1 MLNAEALIQNTADRT
16 GLQAELDKL
25 ARIDGRERFLE
36 RTAKA
41 RQSGNG
47 VDTKAGQVTLP
58 LLIPHVAL
66 NLQAALEEAA
76 PKGRA
81 GKTARWYSVY
91 KTIGNM
97 DLLAAEGV
105 RSLLNGVGSQHRCQ
119 KVLISLGKAV
129 ENAYLIQTLLDQD
142 EKSWTKRIKKV
153 QASNDTASG
162 RAKGLRGTAK
172 ALKAEVEEPWGD
184 DECLQMSVPLA
195 NAVLATHLFER
206 CAETE
211 DADTVDWFG
220 LTPEGLSL
228 IQELDETHMWT
239 QPSLWPMAVPPAPWA
254 DVNKGGYHDQDI
266 AKRVPMIRTHN
277 KDHKAMVSQ
286 ALKAGKM
293 DQVVKAL
300 DAIGS
305 TPFKLNAPVVDLVR
319 WVAEREKQGASLGI
333 KKFPRLSRVAI
344 PERPENFDGLSHGER
359 SKIIQA
365 EKKARRVNK
374 GIGPNAVNLSN
385 DMSMMQHL
393 LKLGTFYLPHN
404 MDFRGRV
411 YPVPVFNH
419 QRADYIKGTFTFSNG
434 KPLGTHGLRWL
445 SRALANAG
453 AFDKIDKQSWAARE
467 KWVADNME
475 LIIATAT
482 NPKEDLRW
490 TKADAPFTFY
500 AFCLEMLAALKHPQ
514 GPEAFVSYLP
524 IALDG
529 SNSGVQHY
537 SCALKA
543 PEGKYVNLVP
553 QDLPADF
560 YQVIWGDVA
569 QVCQDTIT
577 KIAPLTGDARDLI
590 APLAQQ
596 VREWRKEN
604 PKSKEVCPV
613 QETLERACA
622 EVVLQVNGGRS
633 LVKRPA
639 MTYGYGSVAYG
650 FKEQLMEDHMD
661 PLEIDR
667 ISGKIAVHPYGDD
680 AGEAVASWLS
690 KRIYKAVVDRLSLV
704 NRGMGF
710 FQSCAA
716 ALAHEGKPMIW
727 HTPLGL
733 PVVQAYQQ
741 YETKRVE
748 LFLYSQKVEVPTLK
762 DVVQADGSV
771 LQRYRASA
779 RIKPTGEILKDKQKS
794 AIAPNVIHSMDSSH
808 LMKAVLYSLEHNI
821 TDFMLIHD
829 SFATH
834 AGACGNPD
842 VMENSGFF
850 WIVKQSFVDLYEEY
864 DLFTEVHNATL
875 LALSPE
881 GRERLEAMPDGKLP
895 QKGTLDRLSILTSH
909 YCFS

>member
-1 MLNAEALIQNTADRT
+1 MINAEALIQNTNDRT
-16 GLQAELDKL
+16 ALQAELDKL
-25 ARIDGRERFLE
+25 ARIDGKDRFLE
-36 RTAKA
+36 RTSKA
-41 RQSGNG
+41 RESGNG

-66 NLQAALEEAA
+66 YLQTSLEEAA

-81 GKTARWYSVY
+81 GKTARWYLVY
-91 KTIGNM
+91 KTIGSL

-119 KVLISLGKAV
+119 KVLVGLGKAV

-142 EKSWTKRIKKV
+142 EKAWTKRIKKV
-153 QASNDTASG
+153 QKANDTASG

-172 ALKAEVEEPWGD
+172 ALNAEVEDAWAD
-184 DECLQMSVPLA
+184 DMCLQMAVPLV
-195 NAVLATHLFER
+195 NAVLATGLFER
-206 CAETE
+206 CCENE
-211 DADTVDWFG
+211 DDSNVDWFG
-220 LTPEGLSL
+220 LTPDGLSL
-228 IQELDETHMWT
+228 VQELDDTHMWT
-239 QPSLWPMAVPPAPWA
+239 QPSLWPMAVTPAPWT
-254 DVNKGGYHDQDI
+254 DVNKGAYHDQDI
-266 AKRVPMIRTHN
+266 AKRVPMIRTYN

-286 ALKAGKM
+286 ALAAGKM

-333 KKFPRLSRVAI
+333 KKFPRLARVTI
-344 PERPENFDGLSHGER
+344 PERPENFDDLSHGER

-365 EKKARRVNK
+365 EKKGRRVNK
-374 GIGPNAVNLSN
+374 GIGPNAVNLGN
-385 DMSMMQHL
+385 DLSMMQHL

-419 QRADYIKGTFTFSNG
+419 QRADYIKGTFQFSKG
-434 KPLGTHGLRWL
+434 KALGQHGLRWL

-453 AFDKIDKQSWAARE
+453 AFDKVDKKSWADRE
-467 KWVADNME
+467 AWVADNME
-475 LIIATAT
+475 LVVATAM

-490 TKADAPFTFY
+490 TKADAPFTFF
-500 AFCLEMLAALKHPQ
+500 AFCLEMVEALTS
-514 GPEAFVSYLP
+514 GNPEAYVSHLP

-560 YQVIWGDVA
+560 YQVIWGDVV

-577 KIAPLTGDARDLI
+577 KTAPLTGDARDLI

-596 VREWRKEN
+596 VRDWRKEN

-613 QETLERACA
+613 TETLERACA

-704 NRGMGF
+704 NKGMGF

-716 ALAHEGKPMIW
+716 ALAHEGKPMVW

-741 YETKRVE
+741 WEEKRVD
-748 LFLYSQKVEVPTLK
+748 LFLYAQSVKVPAMS
-762 DVVQADGSV
+762 DVVKEDGSV
-771 LQRYRASA
+771 LQLYRP
-779 RIKPTGEILKDKQKS
+779 RVRTKPTGEIIKDKQKS
-794 AIAPNVIHSMDSSH
+794 AIAPNIIHSMDSSH

-821 TDFMLIHD
+821 SDFMLIHD

-834 AGACGNPD
+834 AGTCGNPD
-842 VMENSGFF
+842 VMENDGFF
-850 WIVKQSFVDLYEEY
+850 WIVKQSFVDLYEGF

-881 GRERLEAMPDGKLP
+881 GRERLDAMPEGKLP
-895 QKGTLDRLSILTSH
+895 QKGSLDRLAILASH